1 VLCHIRELSAQIA
14 EVYSKICKFSDIT
27 VVDHT
32 ATGKCGNAHIVVMT
46 LGGLKNALASR
57 SKAIDLSALRCL
69 VIDEVDFFMTSQD
82 SQKQLFDINNKYLK
96 KLPKFQ
102 WLLFSATYPEEVHAP
117 IKELCQEAFSI
128 EVKKEKL
135 QLDHIDQYEFRC
147 APKKKVDFLMDV
159 FNTCSLTQA
168 IIFVNTKKFCET
180 VKNILSKNNYKAA
193 IMFGDMSPEE
203 RDETM
208 VKFRNCEVNVIIT
221 TNMLARGVDVPEIE
235 IVINFDVPT
244 LMPINGNQ
252 NRQENPIR
260 RGDPEIYLHRIGRT
274 GRFGTKGIAVTIYDR
289 DEDKKYLD
297 EIYEHYNMKDKLKQ
311 L

>member
-1 VLCHIRELSAQIA
+1 
-14 EVYSKICKFSDIT
+14 
-27 VVDHT
+27 
-32 ATGKCGNAHIVVMT
+32 
-46 LGGLKNALASR
+46 
-57 SKAIDLSALRCL
+57 
-69 VIDEVDFFMTSQD
+69 
-82 SQKQLFDINNKYLK
+82 
-96 KLPKFQ
+96 
-102 WLLFSATYPEEVHAP
+102 
-117 IKELCQEAFSI
+117 
-128 EVKKEKL
+128 
-135 QLDHIDQYEFRC
+135 
-147 APKKKVDFLMDV
+147 MDV

-180 VKNILSKNNYKAA
+180 VKNILRKNNYKAA

-208 VKFRNCEVNVIIT
+208 LKFRNCEVNVIIT

-244 LMPINGNQ
+244 LIPVKGD
-252 NRQENPIR
+252 R
-260 RGDPEIYLHRIGRT
+260 RGDPEIYIHRIGRT

-311 L
+311 LKGPEHLKSLYDELR